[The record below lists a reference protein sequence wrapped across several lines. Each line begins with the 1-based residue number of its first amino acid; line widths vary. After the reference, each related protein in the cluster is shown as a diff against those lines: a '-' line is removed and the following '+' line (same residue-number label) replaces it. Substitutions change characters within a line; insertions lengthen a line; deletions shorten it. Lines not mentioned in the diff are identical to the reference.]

1 MAASAT
7 EPPPWVDEAVP
18 DDAIADVPA
27 PTANAVARPAPS
39 PAAELRPT
47 PEGERWAALV
57 RPLLGQG
64 GLTALVRELAVQAQ
78 LLGVDGQTW
87 RLRVERETLRTNAL
101 RDKLLAVLEPVLG
114 VGARIELEA
123 GAAEDSIAR
132 REAAE
137 REAAQREAEQVIR
150 NDPAVGALMAQ
161 FRTARIVPGSIKPL

>member
-1 MAASAT
+1 MT
-7 EPPPWVDEAVP
+7 
-18 DDAIADVPA
+18 IADIDDEV
-27 PTANAVARPAPS
+27 
-39 PAAELRPT
+39 
-47 PEGERWAALV
+47 V
-57 RPLLGQG
+57 RADG
-64 GLTALVRELAVQAQ
+64 LAVLQQRFADGPPVAVAQ
-78 LLGVDGQTW
+78 LLGMDGQTW

-114 VGARIELEA
+114 AGARIELEA
-123 GAAEDSIAR
+123 GAVEDSIAR